1 MMKRFLSILLAVMMV
16 ASLGS
21 FAALAAD
28 EGATQYGLGDA
39 KMTKDLEVADGIDIS
54 KVKTFK
60 FSFTFVDDPEISIG
74 YDATAD
80 EVPTITEQTI
90 EVAAQADGHAY
101 GSKALD
107 TIFTDA
113 NAFPHAGVYAYTVK
127 ETTAAINTTADG
139 VTKTLTV
146 DAAEYTV
153 RLYVRNAVSPAT
165 GLVFSGVTV
174 EKAGE
179 KVDPT
184 IKEGEK
190 TSGFNF
196 ENTYKEELVPE
207 NGVVFTVEKTITG
220 DYADKTKTFPITVE
234 LTLPST
240 AVPADVALKEGST
253 ATLSTDGKTATADLA
268 DGGKIE
274 FAKLPAGTTFVVK
287 ETQDTAY
294 KSKVT
299 GFVETEDTDYVA
311 GNVNKTGEGPIVEAG
326 KTVTIENNRE
336 DVIPTGVIIN
346 NLPYIL
352 LVVIAGG
359 ALAFMALKKKA
370 YKA

>member
-1 MMKRFLSILLAVMMV
+1 MKRFLSILLAVMMV

-21 FAALAAD
+21 FVAFAAD
-28 EGATQYGLGDA
+28 GAATLYGLGDA
-39 KMTKDLEVADGIDIS
+39 AMTKDLEVADGIDIS
-54 KVKTFK
+54 AVKTFT
-60 FSFTFVDDPEISIG
+60 FSFTFDADKSTG

-80 EVPTITEQTI
+80 ASKMPEIAAQTI
-90 EVAAQADGHAY
+90 NVTAESGGHAY
-101 GSKALD
+101 GNKALD
-107 TIFTDA
+107 AIFPAATA
-113 NAFPHAGVYAYTVK
+113 YPHAGVYAYTVK
-127 ETTAAINTTADG
+127 ETTAAINETANG

-146 DAAEYTV
+146 DADEYTV
-153 RLYVRNAVSPAT
+153 RLYITNGT
-165 GLVFSGVTV
+165 DGLVYSGVTV
-174 EKAGE
+174 EKGGE

-184 IKEGEK
+184 IKDSEK

-234 LTLPST
+234 LTIPST
-240 AVPADVALKEGST
+240 ATAADVALKEGST
-253 ATLSTDGKTATADLA
+253 ATLTGTTATANLA

-287 ETQDTAY
+287 EIQDAAY

-299 GFVETEDTDYVA
+299 GFVEVKDQDYVEGDVEKA
-311 GNVNKTGEGPIVEAG
+311 GEGPITAAG

-336 DVIPTGVIIN
+336 EVIPTGVIIN